1 MGNPRRTCARLRN
14 SLFGILLFCG
24 SLGYALPARG
34 PAPIVLRHRFQPGIE
49 MAYDFVTALD
59 QELSLSGKEVAFEM
73 GMQGLLRQIVAEA
86 DAKSGVALIGQL
98 AAAEWQRREGGAGA
112 PATSKE
118 QTWNSAW
125 RVDAA
130 GRSLPRGIDAN
141 GAAQNALQ
149 RTAGQ
154 IGENAQPCA
163 AFPRQAV
170 RAGSSWSGPVLLP
183 LPGMR
188 VRANAVSTLTAI
200 REEDGATCGVIRS
213 VVGADSVQAQTEWM
227 PEGWLPDMVVT
238 GTSTAVLAIEQ
249 GVWRSVEWDLRGEL
263 GGVGFEGEMRLSSRL
278 TLKSLRQLPPADAA
292 AWSARIKAFDGAI
305 GLLFT
310 EPDAKKAVARLGE
323 IKHTEQNE
331 HWYQGLELTIA
342 MVDPAHRVGSL
353 VGFGTGG
360 EERRTGPAD
369 ARLEE
374 ADAAAMAGDWR
385 KAADAY
391 QAVARDFPGEE
402 QAVQALA
409 AAAAIC
415 EERLALPAVAADLR
429 RQVVEHR
436 EKAVAS
442 AGGVDKRI
450 ALYRLGAAR
459 TEAGDISGAAN
470 AYEQFLCATDGDAPA
485 NLRLLA
491 QYRAARLRE
500 QLGQRERALA
510 AYRAA
515 LATPLNDAYSQR
527 LKAIVAA
534 RLQALAQR
542 PAAAEQDEK

>member
-1 MGNPRRTCARLRN
+1 
-14 SLFGILLFCG
+14 
-24 SLGYALPARG
+24 
-34 PAPIVLRHRFQPGIE
+34 

-73 GMQGLLRQIVAEA
+73 GMQGRLRQIVAEA

-130 GRSLPRGIDAN
+130 GRSLPRGIDASA
-141 GAAQNALQ
+141 AAQNALQ
-149 RTAGQ
+149 RTASQ

-170 RAGSSWSGPVLLP
+170 RAGSSWSGTVLLP

-213 VVGADSVQAQTEWM
+213 VVGADSVQAQTDWM

-263 GGVGFEGEMRLSSRL
+263 GGAGFEGEMRLSSRL
-278 TLKSLRQLPPADAA
+278 TLKSLRQLSPADAA

-323 IKHTEQNE
+323 IKHTEQDE
-331 HWYQGLELTIA
+331 DWYQGLELTVA
-342 MVDPAHRVGSL
+342 MLDPGHRVGAL

-369 ARLEE
+369 DRIRE
-374 ADAAAMAGDWR
+374 ADAAAAAGDWQR
-385 KAADAY
+385 AADAY
-391 QAVARDFPGEE
+391 QAVARDFPDDEL
-402 QAVQALA
+402 AVPALA
-409 AAAAIC
+409 AAAAIHAA
-415 EERLALPAVAADLR
+415 RLGQAAVAAELR
-429 RQVVEHR
+429 QQVVTRR
-436 EKAVAS
+436 EQS
-442 AGGVDKRI
+442 AAAATGVEKRL
-450 ALYRLGAAR
+450 ALYRLAAAR
-459 TEAGDISGAAN
+459 AEAGDAAGAADT
-470 AYEQFLCATDGDAPA
+470 YERFLRETGGDVPA
-485 NLRLLA
+485 NLLLLA

-500 QLGQRERALA
+500 QLGQRKRALA

-527 LKAIVAA
+527 LKAIAAA
-534 RLQALAQR
+534 RLQALAQQ